1 MLDPATIGLAIAG
14 VTKAAELVKSGI
26 AAARDVNDVTKD
38 LGKLFDHTETL
49 SKAKKEV
56 ATGGGKKNKS
66 LSQQAIDI
74 VTAER
79 NDKQELADIKQ
90 KLLWG
95 PYPNGAKIFK
105 SFLKTR
111 HTMMREQKLARERE
125 IALKKKRVDDIIY
138 WGTVIGILGFGGFMI
153 WFMIDLGIDMAKR
166 AGKW

>member
-14 VTKAAELVKSGI
+14 VKTAAELVKKGI
-26 AAARDVNDVTKD
+26 SAAKDVNDITKD

-56 ATGGGKKNKS
+56 GKGKNKS
-66 LSQQAIDI
+66 LSQQAMDI

-79 NDKQELADIKQ
+79 NAKKALADIKQ

-95 PYPNGAKIFK
+95 PYPDGGQIWKD
-105 SFLKTR
+105 FLKTR
-111 HTMMREQKLARERE
+111 QSMIREQKLAQERE
-125 IALKKKRVDDIIY
+125 IALKKKRVDDVLH
-138 WGTVIGILGFGGFMI
+138 WATVIAILGFGGFMI
-153 WFMIDLGIDMAKR
+153 WFMIDLMIDMGKK

>member
-56 ATGGGKKNKS
+56 GKGKNKS
-66 LSQQAIDI
+66 LNEQAMNI

-79 NDKQELADIKQ
+79 NARQALADIKQ

-95 PYPNGAKIFK
+95 PYADGGQIWKD
-105 SFLKTR
+105 FLKTR
-111 HTMMREQKLARERE
+111 QSMIREQKLAQERE
-125 IALKKKRVDDIIY
+125 IALKKKRIDDILH
-138 WGTVIGILGFGGFMI
+138 WATVIGILGFGGFMI
-153 WFMIDLGIDMAKR
+153 WLMIAWGIDMGKK

>member
-14 VTKAAELVKSGI
+14 VKTAAELVKKGI
-26 AAARDVNDVTKD
+26 SAAKDVNDITKD

-56 ATGGGKKNKS
+56 GKGKNKS
-66 LSQQAIDI
+66 LSQQAMDI

-79 NDKQELADIKQ
+79 NAKKALADIKQ

-95 PYPNGAKIFK
+95 PYPDGGQIWKD
-105 SFLKTR
+105 FLKTR
-111 HTMMREQKLARERE
+111 QSMIREQKLAQERE
-125 IALKKKRVDDIIY
+125 IALKKKRVDDVLH
-138 WGTVIGILGFGGFMI
+138 WATVIAILGFGGFMI
-153 WFMIDLGIDMAKR
+153 WFMIDLMIDMGKR

>member
-56 ATGGGKKNKS
+56 GKGKNKS
-66 LSQQAIDI
+66 LNEQAMNI

-79 NDKQELADIKQ
+79 NARQALADIKQ

-95 PYPNGAKIFK
+95 PYADGGQIWKD
-105 SFLKTR
+105 FLKTR
-111 HTMMREQKLARERE
+111 QSMIREQKLAQERE
-125 IALKKKRVDDIIY
+125 IALKKKRIDDILH
-138 WGTVIGILGFGGFMI
+138 WATVIGILGFGGFMI
-153 WFMIDLGIDMAKR
+153 WLMIAWGIDI
-166 AGKW
+166 GKKACKW